1 MVISAS
7 ATVLLPVFSKMV
19 HERSTNTDIVN
30 LWKSVAI
37 KSSKIIFPLAIFACV
52 FAKLIMIFSMG
63 KNIWNQVYIFKSLL

>member
-7 ATVLLPVFSKMV
+7 AAVLLPVFSKMV

-37 KSSKIIFPLAIFACV
+37 KSSKIIFHLAIYACL
-52 FAKLIMIFSMG
+52 FAKLIMIF
-63 KNIWNQVYIFKSLL
+63 L